1 MIEGTRQVN
10 PFVEKWLFRA
20 PMVHSITASHM
31 GLNGILIVN
40 GVLCLATLVLVLVW
54 YPTKAEIE
62 RRLIEDGAFNESNGD
77 NTTLGQMYKSPLV
90 WLFGVAA
97 FCMGGGM

>member
-1 MIEGTRQVN
+1 
-10 PFVEKWLFRA
+10 
-20 PMVHSITASHM
+20 MVFMPLVYSITAGFL

-40 GVLCLATLVLVLVW
+40 GVVCLATLVPVLVW

-62 RRLIEDGAFNESNGD
+62 RRLMEDGAFNESNGD
-77 NTTLGQMYKSPLV
+77 NTTLGQMYNNPLV